1 MTLIGLGAKDNLE
14 DAYEF
19 VEKYGTTSFRMLC
32 DATLESWTALEVR
45 AQPTAILFDS
55 DGRGQFI
62 WYGPFD
68 ESEVLEKAAV
78 L

>member
-19 VEKYGTTSFRMLC
+19 VEKYGMTSFRMLY
-32 DATLESWTALEVR
+32 DATLESWTALGVR
-45 AQPTAILFDS
+45 GQPTAILFDS

-62 WYGPFD
+62 WYGAFD
-68 ESEVLEKAAV
+68 ESEVLEKSAV